1 MSVPVDS
8 AELAKLFRRG
18 FATTL
23 ALDLITKAVG
33 AATVVVLIRGL
44 SVSSYAY
51 TTLLLTFA
59 QFAGAAASGGVRTRY
74 LREEAERVSRAGE
87 DVPKGGFFIPLVK
100 GILLVIFVGICA
112 VPVAQTV
119 GFGSKVGG
127 SSPVIL
133 YGVGLAAGFS
143 AVELAI
149 AHYQAQRR
157 FLTAGG
163 LNIFQATALL
173 CASLAISATGES
185 AFSISVW
192 FVAAMAAVAL
202 IAAGPI
208 ARQSLLALS
217 GFTRLFSFN
226 REEVWLSL
234 YSVTAAGFAYV
245 DVMVAGALLSDH
257 QVATLGASLRYL
269 AIALGAMPA
278 IGAVL
283 RVRTSQVDVVDSP
296 ANQRAMIVGWIR
308 RAILPTGLMVGI
320 ASLLAPVVIP
330 AIDSGRYPGSI
341 EAFQIFLVIAFS
353 AYLTAP
359 AANVLMA
366 QRGYSVLAFIY
377 AVGLLVNLAGDVA
390 VARRFGVTGI
400 AIVSSTVYVA
410 IGLALLIR
418 CLGYASSRN
427 G

>member
-226 REEVWLSL
+226 REEVWL
-234 YSVTAAGFAYV
+234 
-245 DVMVAGALLSDH
+245 
-257 QVATLGASLRYL
+257 
-269 AIALGAMPA
+269 ALGAMPA

-366 QRGYSVLAFIY
+366 QRGYSVIAFIY